1 MSTREPEEGA
11 LPDELLT
18 AEEAEEAKQQA
29 RSGQLRIVYAARA
42 LVSASRAI
50 AGIGGPIYLAK
61 VGFGGTGLGIVFALA
76 GLFALLVSFG
86 VGVLADRVGRR
97 IFLVLYPLLIGG
109 AGFVF
114 AFTRAEWIL
123 GAMAV
128 VASFG
133 RGAGAGA
140 GSVGPYQPAETAMVA
155 DLARS
160 GGRNQA
166 FIAITQM
173 SVIGAIAGS
182 VIAFFAFPATSGGK
196 GGAFTVAFVV
206 AGVLAILGGIVA
218 LWLENDH
225 RPRGERP
232 PKGVFPR
239 SSLGLLAR
247 LWVTNTLNGLAVGMF
262 GPFVTYFLYLKFHSS
277 PAQIALLFLVVN
289 VVSLGPIGQVG
300 KLAARYGTIRV
311 TVFFRL
317 LQALLLVPFAF
328 APTFLT
334 AGILYLVRMIA
345 QRLALPLRQSYVQ
358 GRVPAEERARVAALS
373 NLPSQGAMAASPAL
387 SGYLFDVAPLEVPF
401 MIGGILQLVSTLF
414 YWGFFSKSPPPEEA
428 AKR

>member
-1 MSTREPEEGA
+1 MSAREPEEGP
-11 LPDELLT
+11 LPDELLA
-18 AEEAEEAKQQA
+18 AEEAEEARE
-29 RSGQLRIVYAARA
+29 RSRTGQLRIVYAARA

-76 GLFALLVSFG
+76 GVFALFVSFG
-86 VGVLADRVGRR
+86 VGFMADRMGRR
-97 IFLVLYPLLIGG
+97 IFLVVYPMLVAA

-114 AFTRAEWIL
+114 AFSRAEWVL
-123 GAMAV
+123 GGMAV

-155 DLARS
+155 DLARA
-160 GGRNQA
+160 GRRNQA
-166 FIAITQM
+166 FIAIAQM

-182 VIAFFAFPATSGGK
+182 VIAFFAFPAASGGK
-196 GGAFTVAFVV
+196 GGAFTAAFVV
-206 AGVLAILGGIVA
+206 AGVLALLGGFVA
-218 LWLENDH
+218 LWLENDR
-225 RPRGERP
+225 RPRGQKP
-232 PKGVFPR
+232 PKGVFPHR
-239 SSLGLLAR
+239 SLGLLAR

-262 GPFVTYFLYLKFHSS
+262 GPFVTYFLYLKFHAS
-277 PAQIALLFLVVN
+277 PAQIALLYLVVN

-300 KLAARYGTIRV
+300 KLAERFGTIRV

-317 LQALLLVPFAF
+317 IQALLLVPFAF
-328 APTFLT
+328 APTFLM

-345 QRLALPLRQSYVQ
+345 QRLAMPLRQSYVQ
-358 GRVPAEERARVAALS
+358 ARVPPEERARVAALA

-401 MIGGILQLVSTLF
+401 MIGGVLQLVSTLF
-414 YWGFFSKSPPPEEA
+414 YWGFFSKSPPPEETA
-428 AKR
+428 RD

>member
-1 MSTREPEEGA
+1 MSAREPEEGP
-11 LPDELLT
+11 LPDELLS
-18 AEEAEEAKQQA
+18 AEEAEEAKE
-29 RSGQLRIVYAARA
+29 RSRTGQLRIVYAARA
-42 LVSASRAI
+42 LISASRAI

-76 GLFALLVSFG
+76 GVFALFVSFA
-86 VGVLADRVGRR
+86 VGFMADRLGRR
-97 IFLVLYPLLIGG
+97 IFLVVYPMLVAA

-114 AFTRAEWIL
+114 AFSRAEWVL

-155 DLARS
+155 DLARV

-166 FIAITQM
+166 FIAIAQM

-182 VIAFFAFPATSGGK
+182 VIAFFAFPSASGGK
-196 GGAFTVAFVV
+196 GDAYTAAFVV
-206 AGVLAILGGIVA
+206 AGILALAGGVIA
-218 LWLENDH
+218 LWLENDR
-225 RPRGERP
+225 RPRGQRP
-232 PKGVFPR
+232 PKSVFPR
-239 SSLGLLAR
+239 RSLGLLAR

-262 GPFVTYFLYLKFHSS
+262 GPFVTYFLYLKFHAS
-277 PAQIALLFLVVN
+277 PAQIALLYLVVN

-300 KLAARYGTIRV
+300 KLADRFGTVPV

-345 QRLALPLRQSYVQ
+345 QRLAMPLRQSYVQ
-358 GRVPAEERARVAALS
+358 GRVPPEERARVAALS
-373 NLPSQGAMAASPAL
+373 NLPSQGAMDASPAL

-401 MIGGILQLVSTLF
+401 MIGGILQLASTLF
-414 YWGFFSKSPPPEEA
+414 YWGFFSKVPPPEEA
-428 AKR
+428 ARR